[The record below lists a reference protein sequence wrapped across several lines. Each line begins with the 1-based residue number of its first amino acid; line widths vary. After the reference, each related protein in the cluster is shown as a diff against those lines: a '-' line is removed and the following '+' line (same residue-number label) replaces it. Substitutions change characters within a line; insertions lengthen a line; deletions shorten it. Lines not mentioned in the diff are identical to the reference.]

1 MKFDSNLAWKQ
12 ATSAIAANR
21 EMLLAMAGVF
31 FLVPSLAFNLL
42 FPQQQSE
49 IIVPQ
54 GSASPSGEAMADVL
68 QQMQQVQFEALPWV
82 IPMAIFQAIG
92 TLAILTLFTDHSR
105 PTVGEAIR
113 RGLGGV
119 LTYFGSQLLLAFG
132 LAIAGAILIGIAAA
146 TGAALFI
153 VLAVAVVIAGALYAL
168 VKTSLVAPVIAVEGQ
183 RNPVA
188 VLQRSWRLTK
198 GNSVRIALFYLLLL
212 VAFLVVMMI
221 VSAIL
226 GIILALIAGQQ
237 GAQIGAAVISAVLG
251 SAMTLYFVA
260 VIASIHRQLAGP
272 SAGAISETFE

>member
-1 MKFDSNLAWKQ
+1 MKFDSNRAWKE

-21 EMLLAMAGVF
+21 DVLLALAGVF

-42 FPQQQSE
+42 FPQQQAE
-49 IIVPQ
+49 MPVPERS
-54 GSASPSGEAMADVL
+54 GAPSGEAMAEVL
-68 QQMQQVQFEALPWV
+68 QQMQQMHTEALPWV
-82 IPMAIFQAIG
+82 MPMAIFQAVG

-119 LTYFGSQLLLAFG
+119 LTYFGSQILLAFG
-132 LAIAGAILIGIAAA
+132 LAIVGGVLIGVAAA
-146 TGAALFI
+146 TGSAMLM
-153 VLAVAVVIAGALYAL
+153 VLAVGIVIVGALYAA

-212 VAFLVVMMI
+212 VAFLVIMMI

-226 GIILALIAGQQ
+226 GIVLALLAGQE
-237 GAQIGAAVISAVLG
+237 GAQIGAAVISSVLG
-251 SAMTLYFVA
+251 AAMTLYFVA
-260 VIASIHRQLAGP
+260 IIASIHRQLAGP